1 MQVEFRPVDGAT
13 PLRLDYE
20 VFNHLLRRDAD
31 PAAIRPVVGTVPAG
45 FADLV
50 DALRDADL
58 TVLVDIATAPTR
70 RRHRFA
76 YGAASGAALI
86 AVSDNMLRLVPASRA
101 FAASGLAQAV
111 SLRPFPAGVRGPSVT
126 VDGQTLTDVIAQDRT
141 RRSDALERLRSE
153 LAWRIRAAGDHEL
166 DFTAV
171 VRRDVLLT
179 SGGGG
184 AALAPT
190 SSSAVFRQLTR
201 LTSRPGV
208 AQSLSDA
215 ARSPT

>member
-1 MQVEFRPVDGAT
+1 MQVEFCPSDDAA

-20 VFNHLLRRDAD
+20 VFNHLLRQDAG
-31 PAAIRPVVGTVPAG
+31 PAAIRSVIGAVPAG

-50 DALRDADL
+50 GAVRDADL

-76 YGAASGAALI
+76 YGAVSGAALI

-101 FAASGLAQAV
+101 FAAAGLAQAV
-111 SLRPFPAGVRGPSVT
+111 NLRPFPGAAMGPTVP
-126 VDGQTLTDVIAQDRT
+126 VDGQTLTAVIAQDRT
-141 RRSDALERLRSE
+141 RRSGALDLLRSE
-153 LAWRIRAAGDHEL
+153 LAWRIRAAGDREL
-166 DFTAV
+166 DITAV

-179 SGGGG
+179 SAGGV
-184 AALAPT
+184 AILTPT

-201 LTSRPGV
+201 LTSGPSETQELGG
-208 AQSLSDA
+208 A
-215 ARSPT
+215 ARSPA